1 MALKKLEA
9 SLDIISA
16 LGNNPGSDNDL
27 NEEQLKAKFDEAANI
42 IKDYLN
48 AYLIPEMEKTVDV
61 EALLSDIL
69 DVTLS
74 KKDKAANA
82 DATGAAIRNLRSFFE
97 KVVHSGDYVLMSGGS
112 FAADNPSNM
121 TVHIQDGT
129 GVMQGN
135 LFTLAAQDVELNE
148 GTYGQNRN
156 DLIIVRGSRASD
168 NSLTYSFAVLKG
180 ANTSGDPVDPVYQK
194 GDINL
199 TESVREFPIYR
210 VKFEGLNIA
219 QIEPLF
225 APEKTFA
232 DKIADQKTK
241 KVPVTL
247 IASGWTSAAPYT
259 QSVAVSGLTDDKQAL
274 AYPDVPED
282 AAQEA
287 AFMEEAG
294 KITSCRRSGS
304 TMTFRCLDDK
314 PVMDIPVIVEVY
326 V

>member
-16 LGNNPGSDNDL
+16 LGTNPGSDNDL

-48 AYLIPEMEKTVDV
+48 NHLIPELDKTVDV
-61 EALLSDIL
+61 DALLKDIL
-69 DVTLS
+69 DSTLS
-74 KKDKAANA
+74 KHDKAANA
-82 DATGAAIRNLRSFFE
+82 ESTGSAIRNLRSFFE

-135 LFTLAAQDVELNE
+135 LFTLAAQNLELDE
-148 GTYGQNRN
+148 GTYGLNRN
-156 DLIIVRGSRASD
+156 DLIVVRGSRASD
-168 NSLTYSFAVLKG
+168 NSLTYSFEVLKG
-180 ANTSGDPVDPVYQK
+180 TNTSGDPVDPAYQMD
-194 GDINL
+194 DINL

-232 DKIADQKTK
+232 DQIADQKTK

-247 IASGWTSAAPYT
+247 LASGWSASAPYT
-259 QSVAVSGLTDDKQAL
+259 QAVAVPGLTDEKQAL

-282 AAQEA
+282 ATQEA

-304 TMTFRCLDDK
+304 TMTFRCREEK
-314 PVMDIPVIVEVY
+314 PEIDIPVIVEVY

>member
-9 SLDIISA
+9 SLDIMSA
-16 LGNNPGSDNDL
+16 LGTNPGSDNDL

-48 AYLIPEMEKTVDV
+48 SYLIPEMEKTVDV

-232 DKIADQKTK
+232 DQIATR

-247 IASGWTSAAPYT
+247 LASGWSASAPYT
-259 QSVAVSGLTDDKQAL
+259 QAVAVPGLTDEKQAM

-282 AAQEA
+282 ATQEE

-304 TMTFRCLDDK
+304 TMTFRCREEK
-314 PVMDIPVIVEVY
+314 PEIDIPVIVEVY

>member
-16 LGNNPGSDNDL
+16 LGTNPGSDNDL
-27 NEEQLKAKFDEAANI
+27 NEEQLKVKFDEAANI

-48 AYLIPEMEKTVDV
+48 SYLIPEMEKTVDV

-135 LFTLAAQDVELNE
+135 LFTLAAQNLELDE
-148 GTYGQNRN
+148 GTYGLNRN
-156 DLIIVRGSRASD
+156 DLIVVRGSRASD
-168 NSLTYSFAVLKG
+168 NSLTYSFEVLKG
-180 ANTSGDPVDPVYQK
+180 TNTSGDPVDPAYQMD
-194 GDINL
+194 DINL

-232 DKIADQKTK
+232 DLH
-241 KVPVTL
+241 PVSTR
-247 IASGWTSAAPYT
+247 IHPRTSDGSKNRQNP
-259 QSVAVSGLTDDKQAL
+259 
-274 AYPDVPED
+274 
-282 AAQEA
+282 
-287 AFMEEAG
+287 
-294 KITSCRRSGS
+294 RRSNPAS
-304 TMTFRCLDDK
+304 SRSR
-314 PVMDIPVIVEVY
+314 
-326 V
+326 